1 MAFFGITSKGPQ
13 NPFRAATEAALGLA
27 LFSKADIEAAFRASC
42 RSSTIGQDEADEF
55 LVQLYHG
62 PAPAMHEK
70 RLKDR
75 MLEAVGGDY
84 SGRLDLEQL
93 LEVTAALQAEEEAEE
108 AANESMA
115 TTGIFSAKEL
125 QEKRAR
131 HMRGRGG
138 LGGANTF
145 TVPQSRTGHASGWE
159 LEPSDAEAAGKEIRP
174 KRKCAETK
182 FAERLLK
189 AGELL

>member
-1 MAFFGITSKGPQ
+1 
-13 NPFRAATEAALGLA
+13 
-27 LFSKADIEAAFRASC
+27 
-42 RSSTIGQDEADEF
+42 
-55 LVQLYHG
+55 
-62 PAPAMHEK
+62 
-70 RLKDR
+70 

-125 QEKRAR
+125 QEKRA
-131 HMRGRGG
+131 HNMRGAAGPRD
-138 LGGANTF
+138 TF
-145 TVPQSRTGHASGWE
+145 TVPLTTGHASGWE

>member
-13 NPFRAATEAALGLA
+13 NPFRAATEALARAGRLA

-93 LEVTAALQAEEEAEE
+93 LEGTPA
-108 AANESMA
+108 
-115 TTGIFSAKEL
+115 
-125 QEKRAR
+125 
-131 HMRGRGG
+131 GG
-138 LGGANTF
+138 SW
-145 TVPQSRTGHASGWE
+145 SR
-159 LEPSDAEAAGKEIRP
+159 PDAEAAGKEIRP